1 MKFLPTRVLPKLKT
15 TLLRQSIQIRQ
26 IGTIVFIKLS
36 SEQNPEECDPSTS
49 TSFPIIIGT
58 TLLLN
63 KEQKDERSVA
73 TDDAQGTKAGY
84 IKKASITKTEAFNFK
99 TVST

>member
-1 MKFLPTRVLPKLKT
+1 MM
-15 TLLRQSIQIRQ
+15 
-26 IGTIVFIKLS
+26 S

-58 TLLLN
+58 TLLLS

-84 IKKASITKTEAFNFK
+84 IKKASITMTEAFKFFQLCQINSPVDYSAVPHPVMQI
-99 TVST
+99 TILQV